1 MDPDDEVVNHMD
13 LPDDVR
19 EKRLG
24 DPSYDSLAS
33 ISEDGFKSGP
43 RQDRLLGSHGQ
54 NLSELAENMPP
65 AMAIQDEV
73 DEEPHAPQQLGFKW
87 RVTGLPKD
95 APVNPL
101 NITL

>member
-24 DPSYDSLAS
+24 DPSYDSLAG
-33 ISEDGFKSGP
+33 ISEDGFKPGP

-73 DEEPHAPQQLGFKW
+73 DEEPHTQLGFKW
-87 RVTGLPKD
+87 RVTGLLTD
-95 APVNPL
+95 ASVKP
-101 NITL
+101 